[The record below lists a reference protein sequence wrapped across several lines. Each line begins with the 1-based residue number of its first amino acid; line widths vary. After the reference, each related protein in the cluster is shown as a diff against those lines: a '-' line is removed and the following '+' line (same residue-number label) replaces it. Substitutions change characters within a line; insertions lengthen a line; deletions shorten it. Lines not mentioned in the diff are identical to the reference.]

1 MANDYYK
8 ILGVERG
15 ANDDEIK
22 KAYRKLAHKF
32 HPDKSGGDEAKFK
45 EINEAYQVL
54 SDKSKRQQYDQF
66 GQTFEQAQAGG
77 QGQGFG
83 GFEGFDFGGF
93 SAKGGSAYGGDFQD
107 FGFEDIFSN
116 IFGGGG
122 GGRRSRKKAGKDIQ
136 ADAEISFEEMVRG
149 ARRTVDI
156 YKKIVCDR
164 CHGTGGE
171 PGAKKDTCPTCHGS
185 GQVRRTM
192 QSFLGSFSQVSTC
205 PTCQGAGEIYSEKC
219 KKCGGDGRVKEE
231 ESIEIEIPAGIQD
244 GQTLSMEGYGEAGE
258 KGAPSGSLYVNIH
271 VSTHSKFKREK
282 NNIISSEHITFPQAV
297 LGDKINVDT
306 IEGRLKMKIPA
317 GTQSGEIF
325 KIKGEGIP
333 SLDRRGRGDHLVK
346 IIVDIPKRLSRK
358 QKELIEKLGETK

>member
-8 ILGVERG
+8 ILGIERD

-66 GQTFEQAQAGG
+66 GQTFEQAQSGG

-83 GFEGFDFGGF
+83 GF
-93 SAKGGSAYGGDFQD
+93 SAQGGSASGWDFSNFDVGD

-122 GGRRSRKKAGKDIQ
+122 GRRRSRKKAGNDIQ
-136 ADAEISFEEMVRG
+136 VDAEISFEEMVKG
-149 ARRTVDI
+149 AKRTVDI

-171 PGAKKDTCPTCHGS
+171 PGVKKDTCPTCHGS

-205 PTCQGAGEIYSEKC
+205 PTCQGAGGIYSEKC

-258 KGAPSGSLYVNIH
+258 KGAPSGSLYVNIR
-271 VSTHSKFKREK
+271 VSPHSKFKREK
-282 NNIISSEHITFPQAV
+282 NNIISNEHITFSQAV
-297 LGDKINVDT
+297 LGDKINVNT
-306 IEGRLKMKIPA
+306 IGGQLKMKIPA

-325 KIKGEGIP
+325 KIKGEGVP
-333 SLDRRGRGDHLVK
+333 FLDRRGQGDHLVK
-346 IIVDIPKRLSRK
+346 IIVDIPKHLNRR
-358 QKELIEKLGETK
+358 QKELIEKLKETE